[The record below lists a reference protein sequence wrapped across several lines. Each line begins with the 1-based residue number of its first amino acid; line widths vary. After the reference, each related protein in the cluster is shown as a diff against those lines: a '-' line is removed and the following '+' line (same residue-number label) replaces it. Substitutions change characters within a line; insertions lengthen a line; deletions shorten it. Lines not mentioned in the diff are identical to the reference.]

1 MLKAYGIGNI
11 THNLKIK
18 DTKKGKLCILQIAC
32 NQEKKTTFANVHI
45 KGNLCNSLAFAGK
58 GRRIAV
64 QGDLKI
70 KKISSKAGPI
80 FYTYIDCKALE
91 LL

>member
-11 THNLKIK
+11 THNIK
-18 DTKKGKLCILQIAC
+18 TKSTKKGRLCILQIAC
-32 NQEKKTTFANVHI
+32 NQEDKVTFTNVHV

-70 KKISSKAGPI
+70 KKINTKTGSI
-80 FYTYIDCKALE
+80 YYTYIDCKALE

>member
-11 THNLKIK
+11 THNLKVK
-18 DTKKGKLCILQIAC
+18 STKKGKLCILQIAC
-32 NQEKKTTFANVHI
+32 EQEKTTTFTNVHVR
-45 KGNLCNSLAFAGK
+45 GNLCNSLAFAGK

-70 KKISSKAGPI
+70 KKISSKGMPI